1 MKNSTQ
7 INSMLLLKWC
17 MLLLLITPKFI
28 YSQETKTTE
37 YRTLNAYISD
47 FSKNELFVKKSMVD
61 YSNSIVENQ
70 LESRTKATANRITE
84 KLIALNKNL
93 KLNDKGYKSNT
104 LLRDSF
110 IKMNE
115 KTIECL
121 NNGTLIM
128 NDYELQSLKSPDE
141 IIQNLKERQL
151 NLTSYFTEIRLFE
164 ESKREFGCLFNVN
177 IRNFTGK
184 NILEYNAFENI
195 LFYKINVIDE
205 KINASILKM
214 NKEDFFKSITALE
227 NINQEVILKTNNY
240 KNSYNDS
247 SLNNANIAFS
257 NFIFTQKAKLV
268 PLFNSFYDDY
278 ILLQKLK
285 NATSEQEITQ
295 YNSVVRSY
303 NLKKNQ
309 LYDTLDIIQK
319 NKKILFDNFFVV
331 NRTFLK
337 NNMKQVDLYESYT
350 YND

>member
-7 INSMLLLKWC
+7 INLALLLKC
-17 MLLLLITPKFI
+17 YMLLLLITPKFI
-28 YSQETKTTE
+28 YSQETKTSE
-37 YRTLNAYISD
+37 YRTLDAYIND

-84 KLIALNKNL
+84 KLISLNKNL
-93 KLNDKGYKSNT
+93 RLNDKGYKSNT

-128 NDYELQSLKSPDE
+128 NDYVSQSLKSIGE
-141 IIQNLKERQL
+141 ISQDLKQRQL
-151 NLTSYFTEIRLFE
+151 NLTSYFSEIRKFE
-164 ESKREFGCLFNVN
+164 ESKREFGCIFNVN

-205 KINASILKM
+205 KLNSSILKM
-214 NKEDFFKSITALE
+214 NKEDFLQAIKALE
-227 NINQEVILKTNNY
+227 DMNQEVILKTDDY
-240 KNSYNDS
+240 KDSYNDS
-247 SLNNANIAFS
+247 SLNNANISFS
-257 NFIFTQKAKLV
+257 KFVFTQKSNLV
-268 PLFNSFYDDY
+268 SLFNSYYDNY
-278 ILLQKLK
+278 TLLQKLK
-285 NATSEQEITQ
+285 NSSTDESVTE
-295 YNSVVRSY
+295 YNSTIRIY
-303 NLKKNQ
+303 NSKKNE
-309 LYDTLDIIQK
+309 LYDALDIIQK
-319 NKKILFDNFFVV
+319 NKKILFESWLVV
-331 NRTFLK
+331 NRAFLK
-337 NNMKQVDLYESYT
+337 NNMKQIDLYESYT